1 MEFSERSVFLIDS
14 RLLTLE
20 HLVEGEWSVSDT
32 STIVELAHEFDPME
46 THGVQEHLKDI
57 HSEQNA
63 ENDKHKTER
72 HNEEVQN
79 LDSSAHFSDI
89 ANSGL
94 GLSEEDLDEDL
105 TELTVSK

>member
-1 MEFSERSVFLIDS
+1 
-14 RLLTLE
+14 
-20 HLVEGEWSVSDT
+20 
-32 STIVELAHEFDPME
+32 ME

-63 ENDKHKTER
+63 ENDKHKAER
-72 HNEEVQN
+72 HNEEVQD

-89 ANSGL
+89 TKHWL